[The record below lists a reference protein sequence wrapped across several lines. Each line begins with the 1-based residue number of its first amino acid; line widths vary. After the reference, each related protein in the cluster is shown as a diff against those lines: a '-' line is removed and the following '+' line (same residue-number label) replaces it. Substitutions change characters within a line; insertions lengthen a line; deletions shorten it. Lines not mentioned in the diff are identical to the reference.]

1 MMKRVVLLIF
11 LFLLFAEISLTLR
24 NENGETRPKDGMFVQ
39 IDRDMNEPP
48 YSVINV
54 YYTESLINEDLEKE
68 IENNRKIE
76 QNKMKNYF
84 RKNLTGNKY
93 FMDYSKKQREQME
106 SLLDLSG

>member
-1 MMKRVVLLIF
+1 MMKTVVFLIF
-11 LFLLFAEISLTLR
+11 LFLFCAEISLTLR
-24 NENGETRPKDGMFVQ
+24 IGNGETQPKDGMFLQ

-48 YSVINV
+48 YSIINV
-54 YYTESLINEDLEKE
+54 YYTESIMNEDLLKE

-106 SLLDLSG
+106 ILLDLMG